1 MAMLCLEHVS
11 LEFFERK
18 VGDLSEK
25 MEDEFLL
32 VRRNECYIYLP
43 LEEDDIMHKNLRFIK
58 GISYIILPF
67 PEKYLSGTEDGE
79 LSL

>member
-1 MAMLCLEHVS
+1 MLCLEHVS

-32 VRRNECYIYLP
+32 VRRNECYIYLWQTTVIVN
-43 LEEDDIMHKNLRFIK
+43 LVREKIGDFKVQKN
-58 GISYIILPF
+58 
-67 PEKYLSGTEDGE
+67 T
-79 LSL
+79 